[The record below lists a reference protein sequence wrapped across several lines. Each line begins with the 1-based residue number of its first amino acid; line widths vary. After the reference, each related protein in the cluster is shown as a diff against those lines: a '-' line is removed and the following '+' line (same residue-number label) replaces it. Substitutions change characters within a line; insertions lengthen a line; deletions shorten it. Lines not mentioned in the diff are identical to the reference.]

1 MPMILH
7 RFGAVVAGVA
17 AIGVAASIAAPARAD
32 DAACINAIEQAL
44 TLRKGGKLHDALKT
58 LATCSDVACPAEV
71 RTECTQRIDALG
83 AAMPTVVFAAKDGAG
98 DDLYAVTVTMD
109 GASLATTLDGRPV
122 SIDPGEHAFRFETAG
137 QPPVDKT
144 LVVREGEKNR
154 VETVLLGPATP
165 PPPQVPAPP
174 ATPSPSTWSTRKTL
188 AVVTGGAGIV
198 GLGLGIGWAA
208 FASSDQSKEKSNC
221 SASSCTNQPQATAD
235 YNTAQKNATGATI
248 GVLAGAALIAGG
260 VVLWITAPSQASAQ
274 GTVAWGVAPAV
285 LPSGGGL
292 AVGGSL

>member
-1 MPMILH
+1 MPMMPQ
-7 RFGAVVAGVA
+7 RFRAIVAGLA
-17 AIGVAASIAAPARAD
+17 AIGVTASIAAPARAD
-32 DAACINAIEQAL
+32 DAACIDAIEQAL

-71 RTECTQRIDALG
+71 RTECTQRIDAVG

-98 DDLYAVTVTMD
+98 NDLYAVTVTMD
-109 GASLATTLDGRPV
+109 GTSLATTLDGRPV

-154 VETVLLGPATP
+154 VETVLLGPAAPPPLVAAP
-165 PPPQVPAPP
+165 PPPP
-174 ATPSPSTWSTRKTL
+174 TPGTWSTRKTL
-188 AVVTGGAGIV
+188 AVVTGGVGIV

-221 SASSCTNQPQATAD
+221 SASVCTNQPQAVAD
-235 YNTAQKNATGATI
+235 YNAAQKNATGATI
-248 GVLAGAALIAGG
+248 GILAGAALIAGG
-260 VVLWITAPSQASAQ
+260 VVLWVTAPSQAS
-274 GTVAWGVAPAV
+274 GTVAWGVAPAI